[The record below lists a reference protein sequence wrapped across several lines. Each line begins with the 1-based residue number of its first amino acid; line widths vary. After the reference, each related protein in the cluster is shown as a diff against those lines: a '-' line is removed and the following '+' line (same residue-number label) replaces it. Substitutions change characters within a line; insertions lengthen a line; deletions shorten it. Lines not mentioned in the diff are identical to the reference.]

1 MSQPKRSSRAK
12 VLFVDDEQAV
22 LDGICQA
29 LRRHPFDIVTAN
41 SGQRAI
47 EILENAA
54 VDVVVSDER
63 MPNMPGSV
71 FLGVV
76 AKRWPG
82 TIRITLTGQATL
94 EAAIRAVN
102 EGEIFRFLLKP
113 CQPEDL
119 AQTIRQGLEI
129 QELRREAA
137 RLLAVAHQRGGALDD
152 LERRHPGI
160 TQVERRRDGIIVVDS
175 DQTTEQLI
183 AEIRREVEGPDAGGD
198 ASHGG
203 SRVA

>member
-1 MSQPKRSSRAK
+1 MSQSKRSGKAR

-29 LRRHPFDIVTAN
+29 LRRYPFDIVTAI
-41 SGQRAI
+41 SGQRGLQ
-47 EILENAA
+47 ILESSAI
-54 VDVVVSDER
+54 DVVVSDER
-63 MPNMPGSV
+63 MPGMPGSV
-71 FLGVV
+71 FLGTV

-113 CQPEDL
+113 SQPDDL

-137 RLLAVAHQRGGALDD
+137 RLLAIAQKRGGVLDE
-152 LERRHPGI
+152 LERKHPGI
-160 TQVERRRDGIIVVDS
+160 TQVERRRDGIIVVDAE
-175 DQTTEQLI
+175 QTTEQLL
-183 AEIRREVEGPDAGGD
+183 AEMRREVEGVATAGRD
-198 ASHGG
+198 S
-203 SRVA
+203 